1 MGRHVETNM
10 FVGYIGRYVQQ
21 LVVNIFIYMVTDI
34 KV

>member
-10 FVGYIGRYVQQ
+10 FMGYIGRYVQQ
-21 LVVNIFIYMVTDI
+21 LVVNIFIYMVRDI